1 MNRAGI
7 ETLLMNIYR
16 NLDREK
22 IQFDFLVQT
31 YKKNDYEDEIK
42 KLGGRIYKIKRL
54 NVFKP
59 HKFYNDLR
67 KFFKNHNEYEI
78 VHSHINTFSKIVLK
92 AAAKEN
98 IKVKIAH
105 AHTSYAG
112 FNLKMIIKYL
122 YRLNINKYADYKFAC
137 SYDAAKWVFGNN
149 KEYILFKN
157 GIEYEKFL
165 YNDKTRN
172 KIRKELGLS
181 NNDILIGHVG
191 RFSKS
196 KNHDFLI
203 DAFKELQK
211 KNDNSYLML
220 VGKGVLEDLIKEK
233 VKRYNLTEKVSFM
246 GVRND
251 VYKLMQAMDVF
262 AFPSTYEGLPI
273 AVVEAQAASLPC
285 LVSNNVSKEVVI
297 DPNLIDYASLKDSP
311 KKWAEKMMKLYK
323 SNSNR
328 KIIDITNLEKNG
340 YNIKT
345 NSKKLQDFYLSKI
358 SEY

>member
-1 MNRAGI
+1 M
-7 ETLLMNIYR
+7 
-16 NLDREK
+16 
-22 IQFDFLVQT
+22 
-31 YKKNDYEDEIK
+31 
-42 KLGGRIYKIKRL
+42 
-54 NVFKP
+54 
-59 HKFYNDLR
+59 
-67 KFFKNHNEYEI
+67 
-78 VHSHINTFSKIVLK
+78 
-92 AAAKEN
+92 
-98 IKVKIAH
+98 
-105 AHTSYAG
+105 
-112 FNLKMIIKYL
+112 IKYSF
-122 YRLNINKYADYKFAC
+122 RLNINKYADYKFAC
-137 SYDAAKWVFGNN
+137 FNDAAKWGFGNT
-149 KEYILFKN
+149 KDYILFKN

-165 YNDKTRN
+165 YNNNIRN
-172 KIRKELGLS
+172 KIRKDLDLS
-181 NNDILIGHVG
+181 DNDILIGHVG
-191 RFSKS
+191 RFNRQ
-196 KNHDFLI
+196 KNHEFLI
-203 DAFKELQK
+203 DVFKELQK
-211 KNDNSYLML
+211 INNNSYLML
-220 VGKGVLEDLIKEK
+220 VGRGILEDLIKEK
-233 VKRYNLTEKVSFM
+233 VKRYNLAEKVFFM

-311 KKWAEKMMKLYK
+311 KKWVEKMMKLYK